1 MTIFDVYITRDA
13 DPKPVDY
20 LQTYRFESG
29 NHSYLLHYTSRY
41 QFTEPCEI
49 TCDSQDGAKLL
60 PEKGL
65 GKFCVAISSSAGVL
79 AKIHRNKIT
88 DSQGKAIAKIQ
99 DPTPWLKAI
108 IRTILQ
114 GDPEQFHIRATKDK
128 ALIAEITEVHR
139 KSRAPWPLSI
149 LTALLSLAKSN
160 NDKPRL
166 RIHIH
171 SKTIDPRVILA
182 TAAILDAQRGSSH

>member
-13 DPKPVDY
+13 NPKPADY

-29 NHSYLLHYTSRY
+29 NHNYLLHYTSRY

-49 TCDSQDGAKLL
+49 TCDSQEGAKLI

-88 DSQGKAIAKIQ
+88 DSEGKPVAKIQ

-128 ALIAEITEVHR
+128 TLIAEITEVRR

-149 LTALLSLAKSN
+149 VTALFSLMKN
-160 NDKPRL
+160 NDDKPRL
-166 RIHIH
+166 KIQIH
-171 SKTIDPRVILA
+171 SNRLDARVILA
-182 TAAILDAQRGSSH
+182 TAAILEAQKGGAR